1 MKMMIV
7 FGTRPEAI
15 KLAPVIHEIKLRGIA
30 RDLVVCS
37 TGQHKEMLD
46 QTMAV
51 FGIRPDINLSIMQD
65 MQTLPE
71 LTSRLMVGLS
81 NAFAEQKP
89 DVVIVQGD
97 TTTAFI
103 AALAAFYL
111 KIPVA
116 HVEAGLRTGHPYSP
130 FPEEM
135 NRTMISRI
143 ATWNFAPT
151 QKATDNL
158 TREGVDAR
166 SIYLVGNTVVDAI
179 EMLRIRGCL
188 TAGSILENLKPFVSG
203 KTILITSHRRENL
216 GSCLIQIC
224 EAIRILAAIY
234 PDLDFVFP
242 VHMNPQVRK
251 IVYNSLADIGNV
263 HLLPPVDFVTS
274 LYLQSLSC
282 LILTDSGGIQEEA
295 PSFGVPVLVMRE
307 FTERSEGVDV
317 GFSVLVGTGTE
328 NIVRAAERFLRD
340 PEIKNQLSG
349 RPNPYGDGLAAKRIV
364 GVLFGERVE
373 SFREK

>member
-1 MKMMIV
+1 MMVV

-15 KLAPVIHEIKLRGIA
+15 KLAPVINDIKMRGRS

-37 TGQHKEMLD
+37 TGQHKEMLE

-51 FGIRPDINLSIMQD
+51 FGICPDINLSIMQD

-71 LTSRLMVGLS
+71 LTSRLMLALS

-89 DVVIVQGD
+89 DAVIVQGD

-151 QKATDNL
+151 QKASDNL
-158 TREGVDAR
+158 TRERVNER
-166 SIYLVGNTVVDAI
+166 SIHLVGNTIVDAI

-188 TAGSILENLKPFVSG
+188 TAGAILENLKPFVSG

-216 GSCLIQIC
+216 GSGLIQIC
-224 EAIRILAAIY
+224 EAIRLLAARY
-234 PDLDFVFP
+234 PDMDFVFP
-242 VHMNPQVRK
+242 VHMNPQVRTT
-251 IVYNSLADIGNV
+251 VFTSLANIDNV
-263 HLLPPVDFVTS
+263 HLLPPVDFMTS

-307 FTERSEGVDV
+307 FTERSEGVDE
-317 GFSVLVGTGTE
+317 GFSVLVGTETE
-328 NIVRAAERFLRD
+328 NIVHTAERFLRN
-340 PEIKNQLSG
+340 PEIENKLSE
-349 RPNPYGDGLAAKRIV
+349 RPNPYGDGLASKRIV
-364 GVLFGERVE
+364 GALFGERVE
-373 SFREK
+373 SFRENG